1 MSFKRFRYS
10 RWSSKLSEQVFL
22 QRTLDLANIAGINE
36 KNSLMAVIEHT
47 SYLVRAHYK
56 DYLKKND
63 QWYALDDKKVYKGTW
78 MRCIIGRHLFLYI
91 EKRAKWRYWRIYWAL
106 INMLES
112 VYEDTHDTK
121 TIELNKWTSKI
132 IS

>member
-1 MSFKRFRYS
+1 MSFKRFMYS

-36 KNSLMAVIEHT
+36 KNSLMAVIEYT

-63 QWYALDDKKVYKGTW
+63 QWYALDDKIVYKGT
-78 MRCIIGRHLFLYI
+78 
-91 EKRAKWRYWRIYWAL
+91 
-106 INMLES
+106 
-112 VYEDTHDTK
+112 
-121 TIELNKWTSKI
+121 
-132 IS
+132 